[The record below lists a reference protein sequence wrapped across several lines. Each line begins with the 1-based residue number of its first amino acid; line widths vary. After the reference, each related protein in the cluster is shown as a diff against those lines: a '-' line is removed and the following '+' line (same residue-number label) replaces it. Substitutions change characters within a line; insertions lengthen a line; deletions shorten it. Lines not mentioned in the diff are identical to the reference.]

1 MGGRGGAHGKA
12 QGAQGEGAAAGVRR
26 DGSPPT
32 APPQT
37 VRGEAGKDPGIAD
50 GDGTCC
56 VLFVPRALAHS
67 RPSLASL
74 LQHL

>member
-1 MGGRGGAHGKA
+1 MGKPRVHRVRVLLLVSGGMA
-12 QGAQGEGAAAGVRR
+12 
-26 DGSPPT
+26 PPT

-37 VRGEAGKDPGIAD
+37 VRGETGKDPGIAD

-67 RPSLASL
+67 RPPLASL

>member
-1 MGGRGGAHGKA
+1 MGKPRVHRVRVLLLVSGGMAP
-12 QGAQGEGAAAGVRR
+12 
-26 DGSPPT
+26 PPT

-37 VRGEAGKDPGIAD
+37 VRGETGKDPGIAD